1 MVLADECENDRH
13 VWRRLVLSVVI
24 PTLNAAHCLPA
35 SLRSV
40 VGADEV
46 IVADGG
52 SSDDTPHIATEAG
65 AIVVAAERGRGAQ
78 LARGI
83 AAARGEWL
91 LLLHA
96 DTRLGDS
103 WRAIAA
109 AAMSDPSRAGY
120 FRFALDSADPRARR
134 LENWVAWRCRT
145 LGLPYGDQGL
155 LIARSLLERCG
166 GIRSLPLMEDV
177 DLVRRLGRARL
188 MPLDAVALTSAGRW
202 ERDGWYRRSA
212 RNLLCLCL
220 WFGGVPPRLIAKLYG

>member
-1 MVLADECENDRH
+1 M
-13 VWRRLVLSVVI
+13 LSVVI

-40 VGADEV
+40 TGADEV

-52 SSDDTPHIATEAG
+52 STDDTQHIATQAG
-65 AIVVAAERGRGAQ
+65 VRVVAAERGRGMQ

-83 AAARGEWL
+83 GAARGEWL

-96 DTRLGDS
+96 DTRLGDN
-103 WRAIAA
+103 WQAVAA
-109 AAMSDPSRAGY
+109 AAMADPSRAGY
-120 FRFALDSADPRARR
+120 FRFALDSDDPHARR
-134 LENWVAWRCRT
+134 LEYWVAWRCQK

-155 LIARSLLERCG
+155 LIARSLLECCG

-188 MPLDAVALTSAGRW
+188 VELDAVALTSADRW

-212 RNLLCLCL
+212 RNLMCLCL
-220 WFGGVPPRLIAKLYG
+220 WFAGVPPRLIAKLYG